1 MDVDVRR
8 MGTYYPVMLD
18 LAGKRCL
25 VIGGGQVAERR
36 VKGLLEA
43 GASVRVVSPEVSE
56 RIAGWEAEGKLSVC
70 RKPYEAEDGKDA
82 FLVFAATDRPEV
94 NEQAARDAAAR
105 GQLFNAA
112 DRAADRVQDRGLGRG
127 DGRLRAEACGLGCGD
142 GRLHAEAH
150 DGAVHAADG
159 VQPAAGGDPQ
169 AGTDRAQ
176 ACGLGCE
183 DGRLHAEAHDGAVH
197 AADGVQPAASGDPQ
211 AGNLHS
217 DVGLQ
222 EEVRY
227 QPHQRPGTFLVPAV
241 LRKGRLL
248 IAVSTSGASPAAAS
262 GIRDRIGE
270 MLGDEMA
277 AYLDFAAE
285 YRERALRVIPD
296 EELRRKLLKD
306 LFAEDAFDAV
316 LSGDW
321 SEWRETL
328 IRRLEQH
335 MAD

>member
-1 MDVDVRR
+1 MRR

-36 VKGLLEA
+36 IKGLLEA

-70 RKPYEAEDGKDA
+70 RKPYEAEDGEDA

-94 NEQAARDAAAR
+94 NEQARHDAAAR

-112 DRAADRVQDRGLGRG
+112 DRLADRAQDRCAVRG
-127 DGRLRAEACGLGCGD
+127 NGRLCEEAQ
-142 GRLHAEAH
+142 A
-150 DGAVHAADG
+150 GAVHAEG
-159 VQPAAGGDPQ
+159 GGQPPSGGAQQ
-169 AGTDRAQ
+169 AGT
-176 ACGLGCE
+176 
-183 DGRLHAEAHDGAVH
+183 VH
-197 AADGVQPAASGDPQ
+197 TDA
-211 AGNLHS
+211 
-217 DVGLQ
+217 GLQ
-222 EEVRY
+222 EEARIAHL
-227 QPHQRPGTFLVPAV
+227 HQRRPTTFLVPAV

-248 IAVSTSGASPAAAS
+248 VAVSTSGASPAAAS

-270 MLGDEMA
+270 MLGDEFA

-285 YRERALRVIPD
+285 YRERALRAVAD
-296 EELRRKLLKD
+296 EELRRKLLKE
-306 LFAEDAFDAV
+306 LFAEGAFDAV
-316 LSGDW
+316 MSGDW
-321 SEWRETL
+321 SEWREKL